1 MTAPDR
7 FLRLLLRVI
16 GTAALLAVFAVV
28 MPHAWMDAIHRGLGM
43 GELPDEPIVGYLARS
58 TSAFYALLG
67 GLFWVVSFD
76 LHRHRM
82 VLRYIAAAIVL
93 FGAALFVVDLLEGL
107 PLWWSF
113 CEGPFNA
120 AFGIYI
126 LASSRRLNT
135 ISSQD
140 RAA

>member
-1 MTAPDR
+1 MTTDS
-7 FLRLLLRVI
+7 FLKLLLRVI
-16 GTAALLAVFAVV
+16 GTAALFAVFAVV
-28 MPHAWMDAIHRGLGM
+28 MPHSWMDAIHRWLGM

-82 VLRYIAAAIVL
+82 VLRYIGVAVVV
-93 FGAALFVVDLLEGL
+93 FGVALFAVDLLERM
-107 PLWWSF
+107 PLWWSL
-113 CEGPFNA
+113 CEGPFNT

-126 LASSRRLNT
+126 LAQSCRLNT
-135 ISSQD
+135 VSSQD
-140 RAA
+140 DAA